1 MELFSEIKAIIAKL
15 LAVDAEAITK
25 EAHLNFDLGA
35 DSLALVNLATAIS
48 EKYGIELTDEDL
60 VELENVGQLIS
71 LVESRINT

>member
-35 DSLALVNLATAIS
+35 DSLALVNLAIAIS
-48 EKYGIELTDEDL
+48 EKYGIELLDEDL

>member
-35 DSLALVNLATAIS
+35 DSLALVNLANAIS
-48 EKYGIELTDEDL
+48 EKYGIELLDEDL

>member
-35 DSLALVNLATAIS
+35 DSLALVNLANAIS

>member
-15 LAVDAEAITK
+15 LAVDTEAITK

-35 DSLALVNLATAIS
+35 DSLALVNLANAIS